1 MPLTAS
7 SHPAYRSAA
16 RCFAQA
22 LDQAVTLHS
31 AAGPRSFGGARC
43 PAGNPAGSSLPPSFL
58 CPVLETRCHSV
69 RRKFSR
75 GSDPLNSLRTFSTT
89 RRAPDHA
96 QHALEAIQEDQS
108 MAGVTASTSK
118 VTLSTDSSE
127 GRPVVEPEEWDSE
140 EVKHFMELERRLW
153 VGPRETTLRFPQYK
167 FNTYS
172 PSPLLRDRKGKG
184 PSERR
189 ASTPVGEEI
198 DWAGTQ
204 AWMTPQQGG
213 PFSRHLP
220 TGLLTQSSATELPLD
235 VTRISLSRALRHLS
249 HAAQAIRSNFLDSYA
264 ANRRMDHAGQ
274 SELLWEAFGLALCR
288 NKRAFSLR
296 GRPHAGTSA
305 STASRATT
313 SELVT
318 KLSTEDVLAAH
329 ECAAWL
335 LRLSLAIGESPI
347 PRFVRVI
354 SILGAPPLAGIH
366 PLIADVGVAGDAQVV
381 RELVNLCIQSHGG
394 RADEW
399 LLYAQARSMASRASN
414 GFDWGRLER
423 YWQSYT
429 SYKRPPEPFG
439 QLPMGEGGSW
449 TEALSPPRYLFEFLL
464 RFQLGMR
471 NLGEARRIVH
481 AMRAHGHSVDVGTW
495 LILIRAHPALR
506 DTLTALATAAPLR
519 QRAQKWRGPRETGQ
533 PKPME
538 DASLEYYS
546 EPRRILNDLVR
557 IRCAQGDIRGT
568 LLVLRVFG
576 APTGSQAPLAHAG
589 GPRPNV
595 ATYAPVAELLGRGL
609 AKPDLA
615 MRFLGLALKHA
626 EEPLSDRHDGKQHFD
641 TFWILCALNA
651 VLKALIYVGRPGDA
665 LRCADYLF
673 TDGQG
678 DHVDSAR
685 HQSQEWASRDGGAAL
700 ERMRLKVRPNTT
712 IFGTL
717 MEAAAS
723 MPVSDRV
730 PSTRAV
736 LSLMFCS
743 MQRSSTTSINPSRK
757 GFPSSAR
764 IALARLMI
772 TTAEAAM
779 PDQDRL
785 ATSFLQAPLSQP
797 RRSRRRSHSQRITAD
812 AAMPDQDRLATSFL
826 QVPLS
831 QPRRFR
837 GRLHSQRTERGILAR
852 LRMFKRRLAFLGFWE
867 KQKLQTSSSRR
878 PPRRSQDRREV
889 ESGSEL
895 GQDTPPEKLSPGAWA
910 RRLRVLAVVDKNF
923 DEAMNFVKD
932 LPRAGVNVNILH
944 ISPLVEGLVASG
956 LLMDA
961 SEVTQRAAEHFGT
974 GPTLRLH
981 TAIIRGQIEHD
992 DWTGVERQ
1000 LEVMKQ
1006 SGLEADAAL
1015 ITMIALARERVAR
1028 EAHPVLL
1035 REPAMV
1041 ERANR
1046 TLFGASGEAP
1056 HTIAVTSHFLMLLQR
1071 RLYLGAQLLVER
1083 AMKSGTRRDAVLRGA
1098 VFRSG
1103 NRMRKDLVKLEK
1115 AAGPIPDHLIPAS
1128 AASAPAE
1135 ASTST
1140 DGTPRSQARR
1150 LRINAPIREELRQAL
1165 EVQQRNQKRLS
1176 LLSDT
1181 PDKRHREEWHAF
1193 RRDTMRLVM
1202 DTLILRDP
1210 SLPSTWKNV
1219 GKMLHTPTGFLPFDR
1234 RRNTRRAW
1242 ARTSSAVQDPQTEA
1256 KAPSSHLSTGDV
1268 HV

>member
-7 SHPAYRSAA
+7 SRPAYRSAA
-16 RCFAQA
+16 GCFAQA
-22 LDQAVTLHS
+22 LDQALTLHL
-31 AAGPRSFGGARC
+31 AAGARSFGGARC
-43 PAGNPAGSSLPPSFL
+43 PADPAGSSLPPSFL
-58 CPVLETRCHSV
+58 CPVLETRRHSL
-69 RRKFSR
+69 RRKSSR
-75 GSDPLNSLRTFSTT
+75 GSDPSTSVRTFSTT
-89 RRAPDHA
+89 RRAPDHV
-96 QHALEAIQEDQS
+96 QHALEAVQEDQS
-108 MAGVTASTSK
+108 LAGVTASTSK
-118 VTLSTDSSE
+118 FTLSSDSSK
-127 GRPVVEPEEWDSE
+127 GRPVIKPGEWDSE
-140 EVKHFMELERRLW
+140 EVKHLMELERRVW
-153 VGPRETTLRFPQYK
+153 DGPREHTLRFPRYK
-167 FNTYS
+167 FNTCS
-172 PSPLLRDRKGKG
+172 PSALLRDRKGKG
-184 PSERR
+184 PSGRR
-189 ASTPVGEEI
+189 ASTPVAEDI

-204 AWMTPQQGG
+204 AWVTPQQGG

-220 TGLLTQSSATELPLD
+220 TGLLTQPSATEPPPD
-235 VTRISLSRALRHLS
+235 VTSVSLSRALRHLGY
-249 HAAQAIRSNFLDSYA
+249 AAQAIRSNFLDSNT
-264 ANRRMDHAGQ
+264 ANRPINHAGQ
-274 SELLWEAFGLALCR
+274 CELLWESFGLALCR

-296 GRPHAGTSA
+296 SRPHTGASA
-305 STASRATT
+305 STASRAAI

-318 KLSTEDVLAAH
+318 KLPSEDVLAAH

-335 LRLSLAIGESPI
+335 LRLSFAIGESPI

-366 PLIADVGVAGDAQVV
+366 PLIAEVGVAGDAQVV
-381 RELVNLCIQSHGG
+381 KELVNLCIQSHGG

-423 YWQSYT
+423 YWQRFT
-429 SYKRPPEPFG
+429 SYKRPSEPLG
-439 QLPMGEGGSW
+439 QSLIGEGGSW
-449 TEALSPPRYLFEFLL
+449 TETLSPPRYLFEFLL

-495 LILIRAHPALR
+495 LVLIRAHPALR
-506 DTLTALATAAPLR
+506 DTLTALAIAAPLR

-533 PKPME
+533 PKPTE
-538 DASLEYYS
+538 GASLEYYS

-568 LLVLRVFG
+568 LLALRVFG
-576 APTGSQAPLAHAG
+576 APTGSQAPIAHAG

-609 AKPDLA
+609 ARPDLA
-615 MRFLGLALKHA
+615 MRFLGLALEHA

-651 VLKALIYVGRPGDA
+651 VLKALIYVGRPGDV

-685 HQSQEWASRDGGAAL
+685 GQPQQWPSRSGAATL

-712 IFGTL
+712 IFSTL

-736 LSLMFCS
+736 LSLMVCS
-743 MQRSSTTSINPSRK
+743 MQRVSTTSIRPCRRS
-757 GFPSSAR
+757 FPRSAR
-764 IALARLMI
+764 DALARLMI

-785 ATSFLQAPLSQP
+785 ATLFLQTPVSQP
-797 RRSRRRSHSQRITAD
+797 RRSRRRSCSQRIE
-812 AAMPDQDRLATSFL
+812 PGS
-826 QVPLS
+826 
-831 QPRRFR
+831 
-837 GRLHSQRTERGILAR
+837 LAR
-852 LRMFKRRLAFLGFWE
+852 LQIFKRRLAFLGFWE
-867 KQKLQTSSSRR
+867 KQKLQASRSRR
-878 PPRRSQDRREV
+878 PPRRSQGRREV

-895 GQDTPPEKLSPGAWA
+895 GQDAPPAKKLSPGAWA

-923 DEAMNFVKD
+923 DEATNLVKD
-932 LPRAGVNVNILH
+932 LPRIGVNVNILH

-956 LLMDA
+956 LLTDA
-961 SEVTQRAAEHFGT
+961 SEVTQRAAQHFGM

-1000 LEVMKQ
+1000 LQVMKQ
-1006 SGLEADAAL
+1006 SGLEADTAL

-1035 REPAMV
+1035 REPAMI

-1056 HTIAVTSHFLMLLQR
+1056 HTAAVTSQFLMLLQR

-1083 AMKSGTRRDAVLRGA
+1083 AMKSGTRRDAVLHLA
-1098 VFRSG
+1098 ISRSG
-1103 NRMRKDLVKLEK
+1103 NRMRKDLVKLK
-1115 AAGPIPDHLIPAS
+1115 MAAGPMPDHLIPAS
-1128 AASAPAE
+1128 AASARAE

-1165 EVQQRNQKRLS
+1165 EVQQRNQKRSS

-1181 PDKRHREEWHAF
+1181 PDKRGREEWDAF

-1202 DTLILRDP
+1202 DTLILHDP

-1219 GKMLHTPTGFLPFDR
+1219 GKMVHTPIGCLPFDR

-1242 ARTSSAVQDPQTEA
+1242 ARTSSAVQDPRTEA
-1256 KAPSSHLSTGDV
+1256 ETPSSHLSKGDV
-1268 HV
+1268 HA